1 MCNIWQD
8 NLIKLSRFLGWI
20 VVFLYLSDL
29 SPQILWPLSQIALNL
44 CYHWHCKIFHRTVY
58 VCVCMHVC
66 ARARVC
72 TVGGICVLLPFQ
84 YRYCFL
90 VGNYARLLFCCF
102 ILQSPSLWY
111 FVFCDWHLYARG
123 FSFFCLPNSKE
134 SARLIVDMIPQRV
147 ICVLFIYFLWPPPPP
162 LLSVC

>member
-8 NLIKLSRFLGWI
+8 NLIKLSRFLGWLLSFYI
-20 VVFLYLSDL
+20 YLIWALRFCDRCL
-29 SPQILWPLSQIALNL
+29 KLLWICVTTDTARSFIEL
-44 CYHWHCKIFHRTVY
+44 
-58 VCVCMHVC
+58 CVCACMC
-66 ARARVC
+66 ACMC

-102 ILQSPSLWY
+102 VLQSPSLWY
-111 FVFCDWHLYARG
+111 FVFCDWHLYARA

-134 SARLIVDMIPQRV
+134 SARLKVVDMIPQSV
-147 ICVLFIYFLWPPPPP
+147 ICILFIYFFLWTPPPP

>member
-1 MCNIWQD
+1 M
-8 NLIKLSRFLGWI
+8 
-20 VVFLYLSDL
+20 
-29 SPQILWPLSQIALNL
+29 
-44 CYHWHCKIFHRTVY
+44 H
-58 VCVCMHVC
+58 VCVCMHACVRVHAC
-66 ARARVC
+66 VHACVC

-102 ILQSPSLWY
+102 VLQSPSLWY
-111 FVFCDWHLYARG
+111 FVFCDWHLYARA

-147 ICVLFIYFLWPPPPP
+147 ICILFIYLFSVTPSTP
-162 LLSVC
+162 LAVSMLRDTSSSVTAKQPWSLTSLIFCQLAP